1 MTKSLDLLPRSPL
14 TVTGTVVRNEGPSP
28 TRPIVALIAGLGV
41 LGAAAFAGS
50 VAIAGF
56 SRPTLL
62 SVVLLAAAIV
72 ALGALPPF
80 QIELRR
86 QIGHISAGDAAL
98 VAGLV
103 LVPPAGFVL
112 AVAIAELITAARGS
126 QPLLK
131 RGFNLASM
139 VAGSALATLVYHL
152 VAPGEPLETTT
163 WIAAVVGLAALT
175 LLDTFSLAVVM
186 SLTDPDGGV
195 RDVLAELLP
204 TALLNLML
212 SSATGIV
219 ALIMAVAAP
228 AGLLLLLLPFG
239 VGLHLSARA
248 VAQHRVERLRL
259 RRLYDASSQL
269 TGLIEAQILVTRV
282 AVEARSLGTA
292 MAAVAI
298 LERRDGSRTSIRIDD
313 HGAHQPAAEELDA
326 LLELIQD
333 RGTVVLRA
341 SQLPSAMVQPLPGFA
356 RLIACSRPVERG
368 GRLVAA
374 VAREVSGDELDDDRT
389 EVLAT
394 FLSHAAT
401 AANNVALHAD
411 LRDAFEREKEH
422 NRSRDEFVAAVSHEL
437 LTPLTGITGAVQ
449 TLQRLEGRF
458 TDHQHEQLL
467 SVARRQSDRLQRLIR
482 DLIDVAAIPTSDTAL
497 TNLDLAR
504 FARDIH
510 QQFDQ
515 RLQGR
520 LSTEVRPPQLT
531 VLTDRRLL
539 VGIVDSLLDNAAKYA
554 PEGPIEL
561 RIAAREQRVELS
573 VRDHGPGIPEAFDT
587 KVFRPFVQLDQSSTR
602 TQGGT
607 GIGLHL
613 AARRA
618 ELLGGN
624 LRHERPEQGG
634 ARFVLTLPE
643 HPLMTPPPAE
653 RYQQL
658 DG

>member
-1 MTKSLDLLPRSPL
+1 M
-14 TVTGTVVRNEGPSP
+14 TGTVVKNEGPPP
-28 TRPIVALIAGLGV
+28 TRAIVALISVLGV

-50 VAIAGF
+50 VAVAGF
-56 SRPTLL
+56 SPPTVP
-62 SVVLLAAAIV
+62 SVVLLTAAIV
-72 ALGALPPF
+72 GLGALPPI
-80 QIELRR
+80 QIELHR

-103 LVPPAGFVL
+103 LLPPSGFVL
-112 AVAIAELITAARGS
+112 AVVIAEVITAARRS

-139 VAGSALATLVYHL
+139 LAGSALATLVYHL
-152 VAPGEPLETTT
+152 VGPGEPLEPAT
-163 WIAAVVGLAALT
+163 WVAAAAGLAAMT

-186 SLTDPDGGV
+186 SITDPDGGV
-195 RDVLAELLP
+195 RDVLAELMP
-204 TALLNLML
+204 TALLNLLL

-228 AGLLLLLLPFG
+228 AGLLLLLLPVG
-239 VGLHLSARA
+239 VGLHLAARA

-269 TGLIEAQILVTRV
+269 TGLIEAQALVTRV
-282 AVEARSLGTA
+282 ASEARSLGTA

-313 HGAHQPAAEELDA
+313 HGAHQLSSEELDA
-326 LLELIQD
+326 LLHLLED
-333 RGTVVLRA
+333 RDTVVLGA
-341 SQLPSAMVQPLPGFA
+341 SQLEAAMVQALPGFA

-374 VAREVSGDELDDDRT
+374 VAREVTGDELDEERT

-401 AANNVALHAD
+401 AANNVDLHAD

-449 TLQRLEGRF
+449 TLQRTDGRL
-458 TDHQHEQLL
+458 TDHHREQLL
-467 SVARRQSDRLQRLIR
+467 AVARRQSDRLHRLIR
-482 DLIDVAAIPTSDTAL
+482 DLIDVAALPTADTAL
-497 TNLDLAR
+497 TRLDLDQ
-504 FARDIH
+504 FARDVE
-510 QQFDQ
+510 Q
-515 RLQGR
+515 RYAEPLNGR
-520 LSTEVRPPQLT
+520 LSAEVRPPQLT

-539 VGIVDSLLDNAAKYA
+539 VGIIDSLLDNAAKYA
-554 PEGPIEL
+554 PEGPVVL
-561 RIAAREQRVELS
+561 QVTAREPGVELS

-587 KVFRPFVQLDQSSTR
+587 KVFRPFVQLDQSTTR
-602 TQGGT
+602 AQGGT

-634 ARFVLTLPE
+634 ARFVLSLPDHTLGTA
-643 HPLMTPPPAE
+643 LPAQ
-653 RYQQL
+653 RVQKP
-658 DG
+658 GG